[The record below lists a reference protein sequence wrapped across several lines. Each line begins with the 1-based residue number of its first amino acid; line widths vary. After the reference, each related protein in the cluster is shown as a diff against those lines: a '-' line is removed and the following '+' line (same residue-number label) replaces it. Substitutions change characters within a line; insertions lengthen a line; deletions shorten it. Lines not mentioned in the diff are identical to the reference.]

1 MQTQDQLQFTMTS
14 RALKLLGQNLY
25 SHPWSAVSELVAN
38 GIDANATE
46 IYVHI
51 SYISSTK
58 ATLEVLDNGSGMGT
72 EDLENYVRIGWNK
85 RESLAFKS
93 ERLPMGRKGI
103 GKLAALYLSNS
114 YDVITKQATLLA
126 YHAEVSDENSLIDK
140 EPALMPIG
148 QTEIAP
154 SYLFNQLNSK
164 HSKGTLIRVNNI
176 SLEHFGKQAFSGLS
190 ARLALHFLP
199 SVIPNLK
206 IYFALQ
212 RDPKER
218 PDFKEVEWTPAFKNL
233 LIVSHTPEYE
243 HIKSKLAQEVSMTIG
258 YRSVTETP
266 FTLAPPSR
274 DKLQG
279 EYEGISYRLSGWLG
293 LHASIKT
300 KVAQN
305 NDPTFSKNKY
315 FNPAQIRL
323 YVRGKLALDN
333 LLPYLGLTEQYAH
346 YIEGE
351 IQFDILDED
360 ALPDIATTSRE
371 SFDTED
377 GRFDILRNACK
388 DWVRSLISRRSQV
401 NAQHKKADDNRI
413 KSANRRY
420 ADRIIKR
427 IEQRF
432 QDRDER
438 EIVEREIRLGLKGQG
453 AEAKDRYCVFISH
466 SRKDKYIADIIYN
479 TLLKLGA
486 RKDEIFY
493 TSADKTEAPQRNKAN
508 TMALQE
514 IVRDA
519 LIDTNTRICYVVS
532 KNFTSSFYCCFE
544 GGAGWATRSA
554 PEYELITTTYE
565 ETPEMLHHNAH
576 VTGFLDTESG
586 KLLLNRETYLAAVS
600 AINRLVTHLNEGR
613 GISEDVKI
621 SLIKET
627 EIPSE
632 FDLSRSGK
640 HIESYYN
647 RLITEQFK
655 FARDN
660 QPLQNND
667 DDLKK

>member
-1 MQTQDQLQFTMTS
+1 MRTQDQLQFTMTS

-46 IYVHI
+46 VYVHI

-58 ATLEVLDNGSGMGT
+58 ATLEVLDNGLGMGI

-85 RESLAFKS
+85 RESLALES
-93 ERLPMGRKGI
+93 GRLPMGRKGI

-114 YDVITKQATLLA
+114 YDVITKQGALLA
-126 YHAEVSDENSLIDK
+126 YHAEVSDESSQIDE
-140 EPALMPIG
+140 EPALVPLG
-148 QTEIAP
+148 QTEITP
-154 SYLFNQLNSK
+154 SHLFNKLNST
-164 HSKGTLIRVNNI
+164 HPRGTLIRVNNI
-176 SLEHFGKQAFSGLS
+176 SLEHFGKQAFSGLA

-212 RDPKER
+212 RDPNKH

-233 LIVSHTPEYE
+233 LIASFTPEYE
-243 HIKSKLAQEVSMTIG
+243 HIKSKLAQKVSMTIG

-266 FTLAPPSR
+266 FTIAPPSR
-274 DKLQG
+274 NMLQG
-279 EYEGISYRLSGWLG
+279 EYKGISYHLSGWLG

-351 IQFDILDED
+351 IQFDILDDD

-377 GRFDILRNACK
+377 DRFNILRDTCK
-388 DWVRSLISRRSQV
+388 EWVRSLINKRSHV
-401 NAQHKKADDNRI
+401 NAQHKKADENRI
-413 KSANRRY
+413 KSANRLY
-420 ADRIIKR
+420 ADRIVKR
-427 IEQRF
+427 IAQKY
-432 QDRDER
+432 QDSDER
-438 EIVEREIRLGLKGQG
+438 ATVEHEIRHGLKEQG
-453 AEAKDRYCVFISH
+453 AEAKDRYRIFISH

-508 TMALQE
+508 TTALQE

-519 LIDTNTRICYVVS
+519 LIDTNTRICYIAS

-586 KLLLNRETYLAAVS
+586 QLLLNRDTYLAAVS
-600 AINRLVTHLNEGR
+600 AINNMVAHLNEGR
-613 GISEDVKI
+613 EILKDVKI

-627 EIPSE
+627 EVPSE

-640 HIESYYN
+640 QIEFYYN
-647 RLITEQFK
+647 ELITEQFK
-655 FARDN
+655 FAQDN
-660 QPLQNND
+660 QPFRHND
-667 DDLKK
+667 DDLK